1 MKEQEQLQ
9 EFNKQRAAWLKDRFT
24 ALEEA
29 EPCEDT
35 PAMLEIKDRINGVVR
50 EPSENEKFEFK
61 PVVKEVSKCRKDIY
75 FNESE
80 NFIRLIFFLFA
91 TLKQNTPCVDF
102 ETSQILV

>member
-50 EPSENEKFEFK
+50 VPSENEKFEFK
-61 PVVKEVSKCRKDIY
+61 PVVKEVSNGRKDILM
-75 FNESE
+75 NQK
-80 NFIRLIFFLFA
+80 IFLD
-91 TLKQNTPCVDF
+91 DF
-102 ETSQILV
+102 FYICHSNGKYSMY